1 MTLITEG
8 TRWTRQR
15 ETAVSGEGWVT
26 EPVLIITHDD
36 GRTEEVDRSGLT
48 RDDLVTIAGAEAVRA
63 WEWNRVHVSGL
74 KADAA
79 IMTADRQSLA
89 AVETLKGEAA

>member
-36 GRTEEVDRSGLT
+36 GRTEEVDRCGLT
-48 RDDLVTIAGAEAVRA
+48 RDDLVAIAGAEAVRA

-79 IMTADRQSLA
+79 IAVADKISAEAVASLS
-89 AVETLKGEAA
+89 GEAA

>member
-36 GRTEEVDRSGLT
+36 GRTEEVDHCGLT
-48 RDDLVTIAGAEAVRA
+48 RDDLVAIAGADAVRA

-79 IMTADRQSLA
+79 IAVADRQSLA
-89 AVETLKGEAA
+89 AVETLKGAA

>member
-8 TRWTRQR
+8 TRWVRQR

-36 GRTEEVDRSGLT
+36 GRTEEVDWCCLERE
-48 RDDLVTIAGAEAVRA
+48 DLVALAGEEAVRA
-63 WEWNRVHVSGL
+63 WEWERLAVSRH
-74 KADAA
+74 KRNVA
-79 IMTADRQSLA
+79 IDNMDRQSLA
-89 AVETLKGEAA
+89 AVETLKGAA